1 MFHCKNISYIKMC
14 AQSLNKTQLMFLMV
28 YILLI
33 SEASMVYANCIK
45 QNGLYQD
52 KLIMVVSTEE
62 KLQVISL
69 SLQAID

>member
-1 MFHCKNISYIKMC
+1 MC

-62 KLQVISL
+62 NCK
-69 SLQAID
+69 